1 MIRDANDQPR
11 YSEHRRDVEAGLR
24 ATLDNWIPA
33 NERTTRPTHLDTWDV
48 RDGPSA
54 PRFIRDWLVDDMA
67 QPPPIHHAFL
77 HNGKCTWD
85 AYRYDADCQAQCDRT
100 LRRGVSPGFGG
111 VSQELW
117 IAAPPAIRERESLI
131 INTILRT
138 GLVPPSLKRKQ
149 MIFLPKAAT
158 AHGVVG
164 LDPGSP
170 PWRPITVQSAFAS
183 RVFTVIRNY
192 IGPQLPNEELQ
203 HGFQRHR
210 TVHDAAILTTLLL
223 ERAQR
228 KGHELFLVSKDCL
241 KCYDRVPG
249 WVMEYVYLQL
259 GIPATPRRL
268 MAAFLTSGQID
279 IRTAFGW
286 LNGGTREF
294 GLGQGS
300 ILAVMHIGYYMD
312 VLQRRQ
318 QQGPDGVNIL
328 HHQSPD
334 GRVINSTL
342 FVDDALDIATSYTG
356 IQHRATTSNIFTGIH
371 GSGGVF
377 GAAKSF
383 MIYYSPSGLH
393 YPTVDLND
401 GLGLPQPVTM
411 APPMEG
417 FKHLGIQQG
426 FGGTWDITIS
436 ATWTKLKQDVHRAAA
451 CQLTLR
457 QFQYLVNSVWLPRI
471 LYRTTLSPAIH
482 VASAFD
488 TLIRRAARRNFR
500 LPYCTPRAFYYD
512 TVHGLGLRACETHTV
527 YDVMME
533 ALEDWAKRHGLT
545 THPLAQPA
553 QMKPADTSFLGT
565 TLGLLAKHAAT
576 CGVVARWTSP
586 TWQAPKRYN
595 DRPILP
601 LLDGQ
606 QVGALMVINR
616 RFPWQLRHVGDV
628 CNIDGTYVLDDDTLA
643 VRTGWPGTALLTL
656 RRVLQAIPTIPGS
669 RRLRLP
675 VGRSPRPATTMGN
688 YVDTPLYGLVL
699 RAVLL
704 TRPNS
709 PDELSYVIGQRTAL
723 ATRTDASGIQLTI
736 TNWHEHRRGS

>member
-1 MIRDANDQPR
+1 
-11 YSEHRRDVEAGLR
+11 
-24 ATLDNWIPA
+24 
-33 NERTTRPTHLDTWDV
+33 
-48 RDGPSA
+48 
-54 PRFIRDWLVDDMA
+54 
-67 QPPPIHHAFL
+67 
-77 HNGKCTWD
+77 
-85 AYRYDADCQAQCDRT
+85 
-100 LRRGVSPGFGG
+100 
-111 VSQELW
+111 
-117 IAAPPAIRERESLI
+117 
-131 INTILRT
+131 
-138 GLVPPSLKRKQ
+138 
-149 MIFLPKAAT
+149 
-158 AHGVVG
+158 
-164 LDPGSP
+164 
-170 PWRPITVQSAFAS
+170 
-183 RVFTVIRNY
+183 
-192 IGPQLPNEELQ
+192 
-203 HGFQRHR
+203 
-210 TVHDAAILTTLLL
+210 
-223 ERAQR
+223 
-228 KGHELFLVSKDCL
+228 
-241 KCYDRVPG
+241 
-249 WVMEYVYLQL
+249 
-259 GIPATPRRL
+259 
-268 MAAFLTSGQID
+268 
-279 IRTAFGW
+279 
-286 LNGGTREF
+286 
-294 GLGQGS
+294 
-300 ILAVMHIGYYMD
+300 MHIGYYMD

-334 GRVINSTL
+334 GAPVRRVINSTL
-342 FVDDALDIATSYTG
+342 FVDDALDNAT
-356 IQHRATTSNIFTGIH
+356 
-371 GSGGVF
+371 
-377 GAAKSF
+377 
-383 MIYYSPSGLH
+383 SGLH

-411 APPMEG
+411 EPPIEG

-457 QFQYLVNSVWLPRI
+457 QFQYLVN
-471 LYRTTLSPAIH
+471 TTLSPAIH

-512 TVHGLGLRACETHTV
+512 TVHGLGLRACETHSEVARIHVVLHICNTPGSLV

-553 QMKPADTSFLGT
+553 KMKPADTSFLGT
-565 TLGLLAKHAAT
+565 TLGLLEKHAAT
-576 CGVVARWTSP
+576 CDVVARCTSP

-656 RRVLQAIPTIPGS
+656 RRALQAIPILPGP

-704 TRPNS
+704 TRP
-709 PDELSYVIGQRTAL
+709 DELSYVIGQRTSL

-736 TNWHEHRRGS
+736 TN